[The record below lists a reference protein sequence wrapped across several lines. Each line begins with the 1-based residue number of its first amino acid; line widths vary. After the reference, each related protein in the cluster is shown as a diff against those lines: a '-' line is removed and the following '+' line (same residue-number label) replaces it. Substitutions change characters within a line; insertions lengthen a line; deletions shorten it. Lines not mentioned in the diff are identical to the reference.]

1 MRSQYGERDRSSALF
16 WLWLFDL
23 GWTVPALLPISESA
37 WRNLLLWNDI
47 QTEWIDSSR
56 SGTKRELLQRAIAT
70 MDVHMRIYLGDGN
83 FLIFFWNVVCGN
95 CLQLHFS
102 VISEAQKNLYPVA
115 AVYKYNVLDSRTA
128 GLLGFQQ
135 QQAQK
140 CPSV

>member
-1 MRSQYGERDRSSALF
+1 
-16 WLWLFDL
+16 
-23 GWTVPALLPISESA
+23 
-37 WRNLLLWNDI
+37 
-47 QTEWIDSSR
+47 
-56 SGTKRELLQRAIAT
+56 

-128 GLLGFQQ
+128 GLLGF
-135 QQAQK
+135 
-140 CPSV
+140 